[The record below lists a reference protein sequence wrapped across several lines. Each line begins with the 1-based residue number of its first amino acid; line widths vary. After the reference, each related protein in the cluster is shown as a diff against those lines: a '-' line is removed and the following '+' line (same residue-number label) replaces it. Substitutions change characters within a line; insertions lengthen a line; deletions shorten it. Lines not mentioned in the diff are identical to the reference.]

1 MPHDLKTG
9 HFYCLGRCKST
20 GDRSYLDGVWEILEV
35 TETHAVIKAMKPR
48 RSGFGKEPMLVLIG
62 EFDWTDGSKIVAC
75 LAEYPAGG
83 QS

>member
-1 MPHDLKTG
+1 MTHDLKTG

-48 RSGFGKEPMLVLIG
+48 WSGFGK
-62 EFDWTDGSKIVAC
+62 SRC
-75 LAEYPAGG
+75 
-83 QS
+83 